1 MYKVII
7 GNIGNVCESSERND
21 AADVFLL
28 YRRRS
33 ILNMGR
39 GAQEDVTMFD
49 EDNIRAEH
57 FGCCP
62 TTADVKDALEWAGHT
77 GWDADNK
84 VRADALR
91 KGCWTLTWRA
101 AENWCEYTLSSG
113 PITRSGAY
121 LSMLIAETELLI
133 AETEL
138 RLGQMLKD
146 LR

>member
-1 MYKVII
+1 MTSYSVTV
-7 GNIGNVCESSERND
+7 GNIGNVCESSDRNE

-39 GAQEDVTMFD
+39 GAQEDVTFFEGD
-49 EDNIRAEH
+49 SIRAEH
-57 FGCCP
+57 LGCCP
-62 TTADVKDALEWAGHT
+62 TAADVKDALEWAGHT

-84 VRADALR
+84 VRADARGVLR
-91 KGCWTLTWRA
+91 KGCWALTWRTID
-101 AENWCEYTLSSG
+101 EQWCEFTLASG

-121 LSMLIAETELLI
+121 LPMLISEA
-133 AETEL
+133 EL